1 VLHRTSY
8 LPYLQRRPLRR
19 ADTCVVPHELTA
31 VPAARSSDK
40 AFRVKQALVI
50 GGVLF
55 GAALG
60 PIAAVIAITSKVDVP
75 LLRAQ
80 VASDVQVTTGSP
92 DSLLATAEL
101 VARSWIAGKTIN
113 VPRLSTVS
121 LTGGTLDVT
130 TLERV
135 TYRSI
140 ELQVAGL
147 SSIRYQSAWDVYFRA
162 IRSDGSLVFITVPMA
177 LTVSTR
183 ATLGPSEVTIPGT
196 PVLRAAP
203 SLEPFTYPSKLELLG
218 QGDVLVPAGWE
229 PVQIADVTT
238 ITQVAQRWAS
248 AYLTNTLSSAP
259 GSKLAE
265 GTDKNGDSVDDVLDP
280 PPADLQQRIVDS
292 DLGAYLGIG
301 RMAVDPASVKIVSG
315 PYKATADNQGNAG
328 HLLMTVTFG
337 ALGTGQSAPTFTPVT
352 MTMDLLV
359 KAESNTVLAWGPAG
373 SGASLTP
380 YQNHTAYQAWTPP
393 SLGE

>member
-1 VLHRTSY
+1 
-8 LPYLQRRPLRR
+8 
-19 ADTCVVPHELTA
+19 

-60 PIAAVIAITSKVDVP
+60 PIAALIALTSRVDVP

-80 VASDVQVTTGSP
+80 VASDVQATSTSP
-92 DSLLATAEL
+92 DALLATADL
-101 VARSWIAGKTIN
+101 IARSWVAGKTIN
-113 VPRLSTVS
+113 VPRLSTVTLS
-121 LTGGTLDVT
+121 GGVLDVT
-130 TLERV
+130 ALERV
-135 TYRSI
+135 NFRAV
-140 ELQVAGL
+140 ELSVTGL
-147 SSIRYQSAWDVYFRA
+147 SPRRYQGAFDVYFRA

-177 LTVSTR
+177 LTVNTTAS
-183 ATLGPSEVTIPGT
+183 LGSGQQITIPGT
-196 PVLRAAP
+196 AVLRAAP
-203 SLEPFTYPSKLELLG
+203 SLRPFNYPIDAEALG
-218 QGDVLVPAGWE
+218 QGDVLVPSGWE

-238 ITQVAQRWAS
+238 ITQVAQRWAQ
-248 AYLTNTLSSAP
+248 AYLANTLSAAP
-259 GSKLAE
+259 GVTLAD
-265 GTDKNGDSVDDVLDP
+265 GADKNSDRIDDVLDP
-280 PPADLQQRIVDS
+280 PPADLQQLIADS

-301 RMAVDPASVKIVSG
+301 RMTVEPTSVKIVSG
-315 PYKATADNQGNAG
+315 PYKATAANTANTGQ
-328 HLLMTVTFG
+328 LLMTVTFG
-337 ALGTGQSAPTFTPVT
+337 ALGSGQTAPTFTPVT